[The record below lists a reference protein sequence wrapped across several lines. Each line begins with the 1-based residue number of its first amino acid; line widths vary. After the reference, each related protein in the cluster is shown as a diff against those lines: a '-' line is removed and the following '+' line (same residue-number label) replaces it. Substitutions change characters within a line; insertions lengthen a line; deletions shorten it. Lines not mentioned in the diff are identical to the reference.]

1 MMVQVILKLRD
12 GQVVLPP
19 LQYEKNSFKK
29 AYDFAIQTAKE
40 MRAINNEEEV
50 KHVEYK
56 TI

>member
-1 MMVQVILKLRD
+1 MVQVILTIRD

-19 LQYEKNSFKK
+19 LQYEKNSLEK
-29 AYDFAIQTAKE
+29 AYDFAIKTAKE

-50 KHVEYK
+50 NYVEYK